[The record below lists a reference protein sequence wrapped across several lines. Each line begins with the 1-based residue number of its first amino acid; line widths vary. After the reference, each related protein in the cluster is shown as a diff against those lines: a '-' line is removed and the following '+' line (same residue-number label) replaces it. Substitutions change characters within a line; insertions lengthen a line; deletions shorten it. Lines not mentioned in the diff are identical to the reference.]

1 MAAISVERTIGK
13 TKRAVLGG
21 LIGYNT
27 EKMGRQKYRRFA
39 VSLRDDGVIVGG
51 IVGEVWM
58 TVLFIQFFWIEA
70 RFRGKGHGTALI
82 EKIEQEAR
90 QFGAVRSYVDT
101 MSVQAP
107 AFYRACGYEAFGAID
122 GYPGGVTRHWFTKE
136 LQGLE

>member
-1 MAAISVERTIGK
+1 MPAISVERTIGK

-21 LIGYNT
+21 LLRYNT

-58 TVLFIQFFWIEA
+58 TVLFIQLFWIDE

-82 EKIEQEAR
+82 EAIEAEAR
-90 QFGAVRSYVDT
+90 RFGAVRSYLDT

-107 AFYRACGYEAFGAID
+107 GFYRACGYQAFGELD
-122 GYPGGVTRHWFTKE
+122 GYPGGVTRHWFTK
-136 LQGLE
+136 LL

>member
-21 LIGYNT
+21 LVGYNT
-27 EKMGRQKYRRFA
+27 AKMGRQKYRRFA
-39 VSLRDDGVIVGG
+39 VSLTDQGAIVGG

-58 TVLFIQFFWIEA
+58 TVLFIQLFWIDE

-82 EKIEQEAR
+82 EAIEGEAR
-90 QFGAVRSYVDT
+90 GFGAVRSYVDT

-107 AFYRACGYEAFGAID
+107 GFYRSCGYEAFGAID
-122 GYPGGVTRHWFTKE
+122 GYPGGVTRHWFTKA
-136 LQGLE
+136 L